1 VEAIL
6 VEAGEGEA
14 VTDRP
19 QREVRI
25 LADHERLCTTE
36 SRYAAGERGPGP
48 HIHRRHSDCFYVLEG
63 RLSFELA
70 GGEPFTLPAGGLVVI
85 PPGVVHTFGNE
96 GPGEARFLNLHAPSC
111 GFPDYLRGLHAA
123 ANEAEER
130 AVAERFDT
138 FAPPPD
144 GGRPAAEA
152 LVRRRGEG
160 ERVRLGASAATIQAG
175 GDEGAGHVAVLDT
188 ELAPGF
194 PGPVPN
200 RHRDMVDSFYALEGS
215 LAITLG
221 GAKREAGPGSYA
233 LAPPGAVHT
242 FANPSDRPVR
252 VLNVMAPGGFERYLK
267 EVEAAMRPGAA
278 PDPAEMARIA
288 SRYDFEPAA

>member
-1 VEAIL
+1 VEPIL
-6 VEAGEGEA
+6 VWAGEGEA
-14 VTDRP
+14 VTDR
-19 QREVRI
+19 REHEVRI
-25 LADHERLCTTE
+25 LAEHERLCTTE
-36 SRYAAGERGPGP
+36 SRYAAGERGPGR

-63 RLSFELA
+63 RLWFELGGGAPFALEA
-70 GGEPFTLPAGGLVVI
+70 GGMVVI
-85 PPGVVHTFGNE
+85 PPHVVHTFGNE

-111 GFPDYLRGLHAA
+111 GFADYLRGLHAA
-123 ANEAEER
+123 ADEAEES

-144 GGRPAAEA
+144 GGRPASEA

-160 ERVRLGASAATIQAG
+160 ERVRLGASWASIRAG
-175 GDEGAGHVAVLDT
+175 GDDGEGHVALLET

-194 PGPVPN
+194 PGPVPH
-200 RHRDMVDSFYALEGS
+200 RHRDMVDSFYPLEGS
-215 LAITLG
+215 LAITLDV
-221 GAKREAGPGSYA
+221 AKRAAGPGSYA

-252 VLNVMAPGGFERYLK
+252 FLNVMAPGGFERYLK

-288 SRYDFEPAA
+288 SRYDFEPVA

>member
-6 VEAGEGEA
+6 VRAGEGEA
-14 VTDRP
+14 VTDR
-19 QREVRI
+19 REHEVRI
-25 LADHERLCTTE
+25 LAEHERLCTTE
-36 SRYAAGERGPGP
+36 SRYAAGERGPGR

-63 RLSFELA
+63 RLWFELGGGAPFALDA
-70 GGEPFTLPAGGLVVI
+70 GGMVVV
-85 PPGVVHTFGNE
+85 PPQVVHTFGNE

-111 GFPDYLRGLHAA
+111 GFADYLRGLHAA
-123 ANEAEER
+123 ADEAEES

-144 GGRPAAEA
+144 GGRPASEA

-160 ERVRLGASAATIQAG
+160 ERVRLGASWASIRAG
-175 GDEGAGHVAVLDT
+175 GDDGEGHVAVLET

-194 PGPVPN
+194 PGPVPH
-200 RHRDMVDSFYALEGS
+200 RHRDMVDSFYPLEGS
-215 LAITLG
+215 LAITLDV
-221 GAKREAGPGSYA
+221 AKREAGPGSYA

-252 VLNVMAPGGFERYLK
+252 FLNVMAPGGFERYLK

-288 SRYDFEPAA
+288 SRYDFEPVA

>member
-1 VEAIL
+1 ML
-6 VEAGEGEA
+6 VGAGEGEA
-14 VTDRP
+14 VTDR
-19 QREVRI
+19 REHEVRI
-25 LADHERLCTTE
+25 LAEHERLCTTE
-36 SRYAAGERGPGP
+36 SRYAAGERGPGR

-63 RLSFELA
+63 RLWFELGGSAPFALDA
-70 GGEPFTLPAGGLVVI
+70 GGMVVV
-85 PPGVVHTFGNE
+85 PPQVVHTFGNE

-111 GFPDYLRGLHAA
+111 GFADYLRGLHAA
-123 ANEAEER
+123 ADEAEES

-144 GGRPAAEA
+144 GGRPASEA

-160 ERVRLGASAATIQAG
+160 ERVRLGASWASIRAG
-175 GDEGAGHVAVLDT
+175 GDDGEGHVAVLET

-194 PGPVPN
+194 PGPVPH
-200 RHRDMVDSFYALEGS
+200 RHRDMVDSFYPLEGS
-215 LAITLG
+215 LAITLDV
-221 GAKREAGPGSYA
+221 AKREAGPGSYA

-252 VLNVMAPGGFERYLK
+252 FLNVMAPGGFERYLK

-278 PDPAEMARIA
+278 PDPAAMARIA
-288 SRYDFEPAA
+288 SRYDFESVA